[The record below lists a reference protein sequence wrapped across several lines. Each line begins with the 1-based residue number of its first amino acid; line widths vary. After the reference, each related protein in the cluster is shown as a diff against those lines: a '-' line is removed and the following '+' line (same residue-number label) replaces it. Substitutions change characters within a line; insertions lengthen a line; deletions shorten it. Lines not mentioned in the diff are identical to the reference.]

1 MIYLISILFFFS
13 DGTNCCKSGVQE
25 SNCFTIPIPSPDRFY
40 SWVNSSAQCLNF
52 VRSRPV
58 CRSTVREQ
66 FNEITAFV
74 DASNIYGSE
83 LEHSALLRTYRYEYL
98 FWITHPTIQ
107 LGALSKREKKFQVRN
122 MDAFVEKDFLEMVI
136 HVKVK

>member
-1 MIYLISILFFFS
+1 MLS
-13 DGTNCCKSGVQE
+13 DGTDCCKTGVQE

-98 FWITHPTIQ
+98 NLFWLTHPRT
-107 LGALSKREKKFQVRN
+107 
-122 MDAFVEKDFLEMVI
+122 
-136 HVKVK
+136 